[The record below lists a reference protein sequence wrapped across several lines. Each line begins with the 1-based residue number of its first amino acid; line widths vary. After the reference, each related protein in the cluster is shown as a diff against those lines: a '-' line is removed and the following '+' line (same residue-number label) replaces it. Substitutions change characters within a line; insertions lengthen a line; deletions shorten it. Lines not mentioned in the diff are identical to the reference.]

1 PFWLKPARARA
12 RSVCLGA
19 MATGGGPPRFPR
31 SRGERSE
38 AARRA
43 RAAADAAVRH
53 ARARA
58 GELEKEVARLRE
70 VIAGLTG
77 GVPAAEPGSWQDRE
91 AAARPALIL
100 ASGGRPV
107 PGAVRFRRNTALHA
121 ARAPAAGF
129 AAAPRAGLAW
139 AAAGPRLGG
148 VLGRGAAAAVV
159 CEVEICE
166 CEVPAR
172 PSPPAPPRREL
183 PEAADA
189 RRTPLS
195 SALSEQLGL
204 LQGDLAKLSERKG
217 ALEEGAE
224 LTVELEALPQRLRA
238 LEDTA
243 EPKAELEAL
252 SEQLGS
258 LAGDAATGSERQG
271 AFEECAEPRG
281 EMQEL
286 SQRRCAL
293 GDSTEAEAEMK
304 ALSEQLVS
312 PKGDVA
318 ALSERQGA
326 LAEGAE
332 PTVELEAPSGRLGA
346 LEEGTEPK
354 GEREV
359 LSKPMNAREARGEPK
374 EAQKASR
381 LAFSESLFYFLDDFS
396 VAAVLCVAI
405 GPKTGVEAL
414 LSSAEARFLGVSPST
429 AGWPDAEERERILEG
444 RLQVVQMPRG
454 VRGPLDD

>member
-1 PFWLKPARARA
+1 
-12 RSVCLGA
+12 
-19 MATGGGPPRFPR
+19 MATGGDPPRFPR

-224 LTVELEALPQRLRA
+224 LTVELEALPQRLCA

-359 LSKPMNAREARGEPK
+359 LSKPMNAREARGEQK

-429 AGWPDAEERERILEG
+429 AGWPVAEERERILEG

>member
-1 PFWLKPARARA
+1 
-12 RSVCLGA
+12 
-19 MATGGGPPRFPR
+19 MATGGDPPRFPR

-224 LTVELEALPQRLRA
+224 LTVELEALPQRLCA

-318 ALSERQGA
+318 AWSERHGA

-359 LSKPMNAREARGEPK
+359 LSKPMNAREARGEQK